1 MEETRKYFD
10 YELAY
15 EGYKKAEELLRNG
28 GIQALIDNED
38 FEISDCGTIED
49 WVCNGYIPF
58 YASGY
63 NATIYVVDNNFD
75 TNNKEN
81 DWYVSGEVD
90 IYSYN
95 GGDDNLYI
103 NSNIAIQERIID
115 LLDYARK
122 NNYTLED
129 IYAEYDSLKSVLG
142 ELE

>member
-28 GIQALIDNED
+28 GIQALINNED

-49 WVCNGYIPF
+49 WACNGYIPF

-75 TNNKEN
+75 TDNAEN

-103 NSNIAIQERIID
+103 NSHIVIQERIID

-122 NNYTLED
+122 NNYSLED
-129 IYAEYDSLKSVLG
+129 IYAEYDSLKNLLG

>member
-15 EGYKKAEELLRNG
+15 EGYKKAEELLKNG
-28 GIQALIDNED
+28 GIQALIDNEE

-49 WVCNGYIPF
+49 WTCNGYVPF

-63 NATIYVVDNNFD
+63 NATIYVIDSNFD
-75 TNNKEN
+75 TDNKEN
-81 DWYVSGEVD
+81 NWYVSGEVD
-90 IYSYN
+90 IHSYS

-103 NSNIAIQERIID
+103 NSNITIQERIID
-115 LLDYARK
+115 LLDYAKK
-122 NNYTLED
+122 NNYSLED
-129 IYAEYDSLKSVLG
+129 IYAEYESLKSVLE

>member
-28 GIQALIDNED
+28 GIQALINNED

-49 WVCNGYIPF
+49 WACNGYIPF

-75 TNNKEN
+75 TDNAEN

-103 NSNIAIQERIID
+103 NSHIVIQERIID